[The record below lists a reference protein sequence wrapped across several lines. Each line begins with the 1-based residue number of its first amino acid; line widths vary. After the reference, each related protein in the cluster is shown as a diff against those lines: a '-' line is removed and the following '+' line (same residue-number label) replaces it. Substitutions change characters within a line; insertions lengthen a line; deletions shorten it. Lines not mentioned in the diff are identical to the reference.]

1 MNEQKE
7 KEDRIAV
14 LIDLEN
20 IGLNT
25 IQKLFEQLATYGKI
39 ALKRAYADWSKA
51 NKSNDQILELGI
63 DPVHV
68 LKSAEKGKNACDI
81 RLTIDAIELLFT
93 SPIDTFVI
101 VSSDSDFIP
110 LINKLRSSGKKV
122 YGAGDKNKVLQGLP
136 ISCDRY
142 FDLEQNNSVLM
153 IEKDSEKKVK
163 KNSNTTKT
171 EKKVQ
176 TTEKPEIEERLGQQ
190 IDQAWSEI
198 TTASSKPVQGP
209 KAVDVVVN
217 ILKIEKLKSSPYKSL
232 QGVLGAS
239 PLLTEHWVRDKNT
252 IVRKKLSLNDCLD
265 SAIRPPPSRIS
276 A

>member
-14 LIDLEN
+14 LIDFEN

-25 IQKLFEQLATYGKI
+25 IQKLFEQLAAYGKI
-39 ALKRAYADWSKA
+39 ALKRAYADWSTA

-63 DPVHV
+63 DAVHV

-81 RLTIDAIELLFT
+81 RLTVDAIELLFT

-122 YGAGDKNKVLQGLP
+122 YGAGDKNKVLKKLP
-136 ISCDRY
+136 ISCDQY
-142 FDLEQNNSVLM
+142 FYLEQNNSVFM
-153 IEKDSEKKVK
+153 IENDSEKKVK
-163 KNSNTTKT
+163 KNSNPSKT

-176 TTEKPEIEERLGQQ
+176 ATEKSEIDEMLGRQ
-190 IDQAWSEI
+190 IDQAWSEK
-198 TTASSKPVQGP
+198 TTASGKPIPGP
-209 KAVDVVVN
+209 IAVDVVVK

-232 QGVLGAS
+232 QGVLVAS
-239 PLLTEHWVRDKNT
+239 PLLTEHWLRDKNS
-252 IVRKKLSLNDCLD
+252 IVRK
-265 SAIRPPPSRIS
+265 
-276 A
+276 

>member
-7 KEDRIAV
+7 REDRIAV
-14 LIDLEN
+14 LIDFEN

-25 IQKLFEQLATYGKI
+25 IQKLFEQLADFGKI
-39 ALKRAYADWSKA
+39 SLKRAYSDWSKA

-63 DPVHV
+63 DAIHV

-81 RLTIDAIELLFT
+81 RLTVDAIELLFT
-93 SPIDTFVI
+93 TPIDTFVI

-122 YGAGDKNKVLQGLP
+122 FGAGDKNKVLKKLP
-136 ISCDRY
+136 ISCDQY
-142 FDLEQNNSVLM
+142 FYLEQNNNVSIVGNDL
-153 IEKDSEKKVK
+153 EKKLK

-176 TTEKPEIEERLGQQ
+176 TTGNPGIDELLGRE

-198 TTASSKPVQGP
+198 TVANGKPIPGP
-209 KAVDVVVN
+209 KAVEVVVK

-239 PLLTEHWVRDKNT
+239 PLLTEHWSRDKNT
-252 IVRKKLSLNDCLD
+252 IIRK
-265 SAIRPPPSRIS
+265 
-276 A
+276 

>member
-14 LIDLEN
+14 LIDFEN

-51 NKSNDQILELGI
+51 NKSHEQILELGI
-63 DPVHV
+63 DPIQVFR
-68 LKSAEKGKNACDI
+68 SPSKGKNSSDI

-110 LINKLRSSGKKV
+110 LINKLRSFGKKV

-153 IEKDSEKKVK
+153 NENDSEKKEK
-163 KNSNTTKT
+163 KNTNTTKT

-176 TTEKPEIEERLGQQ
+176 TTEKPEIDELLGQQ
-190 IDQAWSEI
+190 IDRAWSEK
-198 TTASSKPVQGP
+198 TAASGKPIPGP
-209 KAVDVVVN
+209 NAVEVVVK
-217 ILKIEKLKSSPYKSL
+217 ILKIGKLKSSPYKSL

-239 PLLTEHWVRDKNT
+239 PLLTEHWLRDKNS
-252 IVRKKLSLNDCLD
+252 IVRK
-265 SAIRPPPSRIS
+265 
-276 A
+276 